1 MTCFYQPMSTN
12 LTHHSLRLLESQVTW
27 LSERQCRI
35 RGTFIEIKPE
45 ACPSRR
51 TSSMPPTSRCS
62 QGLELSEELAVSPT
76 LQQSQDAPS
85 GASSSSTGSSGNPRP
100 TTLSLFDRLGCKNPG
115 VEVAA
120 ERPKSPRSDTVST
133 TCSWR
138 ETEEMALI
146 ADKDSASTTSS
157 ENDSQ
162 LPADEIA
169 DRINALAK
177 VVKEECSFLRIS
189 GHRLCLTRPQGP
201 GGVGRNGPGAL
212 AITLCV
218 FVQGLPWTKRAK
230 WRQPLLRS
238 AASALDQAGVH
249 AVVSGGNLHINLPG
263 LGRHSHSHNHI
274 HVQLDFAAAR

>member
-1 MTCFYQPMSTN
+1 M
-12 LTHHSLRLLESQVTW
+12 TW
-27 LSERQCRI
+27 LSERQCRV
-35 RGTFIEIKPE
+35 RGTFIETKPE
-45 ACPSRR
+45 AYLSRR
-51 TSSMPPTSRCS
+51 TSSMPPTSRCTH
-62 QGLELSEELAVSPT
+62 GLELPQDLSMSPISQHT
-76 LQQSQDAPS
+76 QDAPS
-85 GASSSSTGSSGNPRP
+85 GASSSSTGP
-100 TTLSLFDRLGCKNPG
+100 TSNSCATPLSLFDRLGCKSQSA
-115 VEVAA
+115 EVAP
-120 ERPKSPRSDTVST
+120 ERPKSPRSDSEEVST

-138 ETEEMALI
+138 GNEEQALELI

-162 LPADEIA
+162 LPVPTDEVT
-169 DRINALAK
+169 DRINSLAK
-177 VVKEECSFLRIS
+177 VVKEECNFLRIS

-201 GGVGRNGPGAL
+201 GGIGRNGPGAP

-238 AASALDQAGVH
+238 AAGALERTGVQ

-263 LGRHSHSHNHI
+263 MGRHSHSHNHI

>member
-1 MTCFYQPMSTN
+1 
-12 LTHHSLRLLESQVTW
+12 
-27 LSERQCRI
+27 
-35 RGTFIEIKPE
+35 
-45 ACPSRR
+45 
-51 TSSMPPTSRCS
+51 MPAASRCTE
-62 QGLELSEELAVSPT
+62 GLELPLELALSKA
-76 LQQSQDAPS
+76 SQHAEDSPS
-85 GASSSSTGSSGNPRP
+85 GASSSSTGSTGNSRP
-100 TTLSLFDRLGCKNPG
+100 TTLSLFDRLGCKSPN
-115 VEVAA
+115 ADA
-120 ERPKSPRSDTVST
+120 TDRPKSPRSESVST

-138 ETEEMALI
+138 ENEEQALEI

-162 LPADEIA
+162 MHVPADEVA
-169 DRINALAK
+169 HWINWLAK

-201 GGVGRNGPGAL
+201 GGGGRNGSGAP

-238 AASALDQAGVH
+238 AASALERAAVP

-263 LGRHSHSHNHI
+263 LGR
-274 HVQLDFAAAR
+274 VQLDFAAAR

>member
-1 MTCFYQPMSTN
+1 
-12 LTHHSLRLLESQVTW
+12 LESQVTW
-27 LSERQCRI
+27 LSERQCRV
-35 RGTFIEIKPE
+35 RGTFIEVKQE
-45 ACPSRR
+45 ACLPIQRR
-51 TSSMPPTSRCS
+51 PSSMPPVSRRS
-62 QGLELSEELAVSPT
+62 QGLELLQELAVSPT
-76 LQQSQDAPS
+76 SEQTQDTPS
-85 GASSSSTGSSGNPRP
+85 GASSSSTGSTGNSRP
-100 TTLSLFDRLGCKNPG
+100 TTLSLFDRLGCKTPS

-120 ERPKSPRSDTVST
+120 ERPKSPRSDSVST

-138 ETEEMALI
+138 ENEEQTLELI

-162 LPADEIA
+162 LPVPTLEVA
-169 DRINALAK
+169 DRINSLAK

-189 GHRLCLTRPQGP
+189 GHRLCLTRPQGQ
-201 GGVGRNGPGAL
+201 GGVGRNGPGAA

-238 AASALDQAGVH
+238 AASALDRAGVQ

-263 LGRHSHSHNHI
+263 LVRHSHSHSHI